1 MLCPRLVS
9 FENLL
14 YSNLIVTLHL
24 YDIDD
29 PDERGF
35 HPHHLNENI

>member
-14 YSNLIVTLHL
+14 FSNSIVTLHL

-29 PDERGF
+29 IDEKRF
-35 HPHHLNENI
+35 SSTSS